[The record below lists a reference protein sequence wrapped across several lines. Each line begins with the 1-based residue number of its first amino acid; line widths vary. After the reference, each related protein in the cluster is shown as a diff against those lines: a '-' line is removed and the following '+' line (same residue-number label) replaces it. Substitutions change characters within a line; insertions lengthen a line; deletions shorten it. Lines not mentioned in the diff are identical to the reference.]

1 MTSADKNER
10 PPTFDP
16 AAPTEHTP
24 TFDPS
29 ALPVLDD
36 TLVRETVEEVKV
48 IAQRAHRVEIALV
61 ATAAVLMV
69 LVAAFT
75 GWNTYRLRHVN
86 RNLTDLV
93 ETVEANQEAQH
104 AQSEGHA
111 LSTAES
117 HDAIANNISCM
128 ANFFVDYN
136 RAVAAGGPLPETAVL
151 AACFKP
157 TVAPPPPAPLPGEK
171 KRDGGG

>member
-1 MTSADKNER
+1 MTAADKNER

-16 AAPTEHTP
+16 AAPTEHIP
-24 TFDPS
+24 TFDPD
-29 ALPVLDD
+29 ALPELDD
-36 TLVRETVEEVKV
+36 TLVRATVDELRV
-48 IAQRAHRVEIALV
+48 IAQRAHKVEIALV

-86 RNLTDLV
+86 RNLTNLV
-93 ETVEANQEAQH
+93 EVVEANQAVQ
-104 AQSEGHA
+104 QTYSEGHA
-111 LSTAES
+111 ASTAES

-136 RAVAAGGPLPETAVL
+136 RAVVAGEPLPDRAVL

-157 TVAPPPPAPLPGEK
+157 TVAPPPPQPLPGEK